1 MVKLTFFSFFIVSS
15 FSFAQNWTSFKLN
28 ESLHEISGLEQ
39 LNEETLAAINDSGNS
54 AEIHLI
60 NLKGEL
66 IKSVLVKNATNVDWE
81 DLARDNHYLY
91 IGDIGNNQNNRK
103 DLCVYKVKISELL
116 SNTEVNAQKII
127 YHYAN
132 QSAFPPT
139 KEDFNFDAEG
149 IIAYKESLFIFTKN
163 KTEPWNG
170 ISTIYSIPKQPGTYK
185 AKKYAELYVGE
196 QGWWQDA
203 ITGVDIFQDVLYI
216 LTYNRFFTINFADLD
231 RNASY
236 THEFKRITQKE
247 AIVVID
253 KNTVFF
259 GDEVKRFV
267 GGGNLYKFEK

>member
-1 MVKLTFFSFFIVSS
+1 MASS
-15 FSFAQNWTSFKLN
+15 FCFAQNWTSFKLN

-139 KEDFNFDAEG
+139 KADFNFDAEG